1 MKNLPLRWRLT
12 LITAALMAAAL
23 CVSRQ
28 FGSAKP
34 QTALASAMALSFFCS
49 THSVMRC
56 ASFMFFTSSVPGG
69 ALCAA
74 VCLVPAKT
82 AKSYFLEY
90 HILPRRGTAAQS
102 GRPRR
107 AGKAARPGGKISRA
121 GALFKV

>member
-1 MKNLPLRWRLT
+1 
-12 LITAALMAAAL
+12 
-23 CVSRQ
+23 
-28 FGSAKP
+28 
-34 QTALASAMALSFFCS
+34 
-49 THSVMRC
+49 
-56 ASFMFFTSSVPGG
+56 MFFTSFVPGG

-90 HILPRRGTAAQS
+90 HILPRRGTSAQS
-102 GRPRR
+102 GRPRC

>member
-1 MKNLPLRWRLT
+1 MKRILS
-12 LITAALMAAAL
+12 AL
-23 CVSRQ
+23 
-28 FGSAKP
+28 
-34 QTALASAMALSFFCS
+34 
-49 THSVMRC
+49 
-56 ASFMFFTSSVPGG
+56 
-69 ALCAA
+69 LCAA

-102 GRPRR
+102 GRPRC